1 MSAQDVVLVTGP
13 PRAGVTS
20 MAAALRRRMP
30 SYRFVEA
37 DDVGGMPVPVAVVF
51 VASAVAP
58 VVESDCALV
67 DSVTN
72 VVIGVVSK
80 IDDHRDWR
88 RVLAANRERLGMLW
102 IGAAA
107 APRLGKPSLD
117 ELVRLMEAELA
128 DPERITLRTREFRAA
143 LLRDEREELSR
154 RRRVAVSDRA
164 RTLRSDV
171 QQARLVSTQTARR
184 RCAALRAELID
195 ETATLRSHQVPGFA
209 ERVRRRCDDVLA
221 EIDSDIAAHTD
232 HTATSFAVAI
242 TGPPLRSHRL
252 ENRLMAVLGA
262 GFGFGVVLVVTRLV
276 TGLAP
281 GLAAAGLVTGV
292 GVGAATAVWVI
303 RARALLHVRAV
314 LQSWVVEISAAVR
327 AAAEEKVATSMLAAE
342 AALASESAAAGA
354 AEDVEF
360 GRKIAAIDAELRK
373 HLRSREDPHLL
384 PLGRPPGESHL
395 NRSCE

>member
-1 MSAQDVVLVTGP
+1 MVLVTGP

-37 DDVGGMPVPVAVVF
+37 EDVGGMPAPVAVVF

-67 DSVTN
+67 DFATN

-88 RVLAANRERLGMLW
+88 RVLAANRERLGMPW

-117 ELVRLMEAELA
+117 ELVGLLEDELA
-128 DPERITLRTREFRAA
+128 DPERITLRTTEFRAA

-221 EIDSDIAAHTD
+221 EIDSDIAAHTH

-242 TGPPLRSHRL
+242 TGPPLRSRRL

-262 GFGFGVVLVVTRLV
+262 GFGFGVALVVTRLV